1 MSWLDLDFGLPE
13 LSELVALPFFPWK
26 SIRKS
31 CKIFWSSFVDIIST
45 PMLTLSFR
53 ILPDPKII
61 CLQND
66 LVGLGLRASSLE
78 LWGTFHL
85 LVLSFSLP
93 ILFSFC
99 FVFSFNFMPFSFV
112 QPVCE
117 VSHK

>member
-13 LSELVALPFFPWK
+13 LSELVALTYFRWK

-45 PMLTLSFR
+45 SMSTLSFR
-53 ILPDPKII
+53 ILLDPKII

-66 LVGLGLRASSLE
+66 LVGLGLMASSLE
-78 LWGTFHL
+78 LRGNFHL

-93 ILFSFC
+93 IPFSVC
-99 FVFSFNFMPFSFV
+99 FVFF
-112 QPVCE
+112 
-117 VSHK
+117 